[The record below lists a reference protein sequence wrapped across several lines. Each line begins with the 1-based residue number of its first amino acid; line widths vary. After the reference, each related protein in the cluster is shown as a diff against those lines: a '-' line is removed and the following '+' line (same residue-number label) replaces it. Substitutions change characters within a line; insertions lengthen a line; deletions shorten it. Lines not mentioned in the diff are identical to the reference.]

1 MTDRMLYIIIKN
13 GKIENYKHEKWNWSD
28 KPRID
33 GYLNLLNRTLT
44 IFPNKNYNFILLINL
59 SDKPYNLPIFNF
71 CRLPKQKTFLFPT
84 FRLGHEDIVME
95 KGFNTENEW
104 SNSRNYLMN
113 YPKEFNQKID
123 KFYMSG
129 IAHSQKIGYFIYAI
143 NNPHICDF
151 YLVNCPHNHPSFRP
165 DTDFYRQILDLNK
178 TTIDE
183 WISRDYKENLDFKY
197 LIYTDGNALSDRM
210 RLYLNSKSIIFMY
223 KPEYEEYFSPLISNM
238 NNYILFDNYNE
249 LRNLKNKVENDK
261 NLINNIL
268 NNNKLFN
275 ELFLKPESIYTY
287 IHYCLEN
294 YSKIFVI

>member
-129 IAHSQKIGYFIYAI
+129 IAHSQKIDYFIYAL
-143 NNPHICDF
+143 NNPDICDF
-151 YLVNCPHNHPSFRP
+151 YLVNCMHNHPSFKP
-165 DTDFYRQILDLNK
+165 DTDFFRQILDLNK